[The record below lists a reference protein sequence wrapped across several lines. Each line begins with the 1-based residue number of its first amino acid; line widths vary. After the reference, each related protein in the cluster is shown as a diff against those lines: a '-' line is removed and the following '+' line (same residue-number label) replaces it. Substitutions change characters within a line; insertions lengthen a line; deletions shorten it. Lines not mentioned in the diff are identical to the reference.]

1 MGLLKALLMPFQLWN
16 DTVLSVG
23 RWISIVAIGL
33 MVLAIL
39 IQVFF
44 RYVLN
49 NALPWPDEA
58 ARFMMLWMTGLM
70 APMAYR
76 RGGFVAIDMIREAL
90 PLKIGQV
97 LTLVLLTISGAVLA
111 IAVQIGWSEVTGFSG
126 RFATSSLF
134 VPGNGTGRCD
144 ALGAKG
150 VGDTSWCRV
159 PRSWMMLSFLIGVA
173 FLLIVNIE
181 LMLRTLITLLGG
193 EVKDLAPDDELLA
206 E

>member
-1 MGLLKALLMPFQLWN
+1 MALLRGLLWPFQTWN
-16 DTVLSVG
+16 DTLLPIG

-76 RGGFVAIDMIREAL
+76 RGGFVAIDMLIEAL
-90 PLKIGQV
+90 PKHIGAI
-97 LTLVLLTISGAVLA
+97 LSLFLLIISGFVLA
-111 IAVQIGWSEVTGFSG
+111 FAVPIGLGEITGFSAK
-126 RFATSSLF
+126 FNTASLYIP
-134 VPGNGTGRCD
+134 V
-144 ALGAKG
+144 AL
-150 VGDTSWCRV
+150 DFSEWYRV
-159 PRSWMMLSFLIGVA
+159 PRWWMMLSLFVGVIL
-173 FLLIVNIE
+173 LLIVNIE
-181 LMLRTLITLLGG
+181 LILRTLITLMGG
-193 EVKDLAPDDELLA
+193 EVKTLAPPEEEIMA

>member
-1 MGLLKALLMPFQLWN
+1 MALLRGLLWPFQTWN
-16 DTVLSVG
+16 DFILPIG

-70 APMAYR
+70 APMAFR
-76 RGGFVAIDMIREAL
+76 RGGFVAIDMLVEAL
-90 PLKIGQV
+90 PHALGRA
-97 LTLVLLTISGAVLA
+97 LTLFLLFISAAVLA
-111 IAVQIGWSEVTGFSG
+111 VALPIGLNELTGFNAK
-126 RFATSSLF
+126 FATASLYLPVSFDFSAWFRVPRWWMMSSLF
-134 VPGNGTGRCD
+134 V
-144 ALGAKG
+144 G
-150 VGDTSWCRV
+150 VC
-159 PRSWMMLSFLIGVA
+159 
-173 FLLIVNIE
+173 LLFIVNIE
-181 LMLRTLITLLGG
+181 LILRALIQMLGG
-193 EVKDLAPDDELLA
+193 EVKDLLPPEEEIMA

>member
-1 MGLLKALLMPFQLWN
+1 MALLRGLLWPFQTWN
-16 DTVLSVG
+16 DTLLPIG
-23 RWISIVAIGL
+23 RWISILAIAL

-76 RGGFVAIDMIREAL
+76 RGGFVAIDMLIEAL
-90 PLKIGQV
+90 PKSIGAI
-97 LTLVLLTISGAVLA
+97 LSLFLLIVSGFVLA
-111 IAVQIGWSEVTGFSG
+111 FAVPIGLGEITGFSAK
-126 RFATSSLF
+126 FNTASLYIPTTLDF
-134 VPGNGTGRCD
+134 
-144 ALGAKG
+144 
-150 VGDTSWCRV
+150 SEWFRV
-159 PRSWMMLSFLIGVA
+159 PRWWMMLSLFVGVIL
-173 FLLIVNIE
+173 LLIVNIE
-181 LMLRTLITLLGG
+181 LILRTLIVLMGG
-193 EVKDLAPDDELLA
+193 TVKELVPPEEEIMA